1 MPERRTFMQAIGT
14 GLGSAAL
21 IGTAAGDTTMV
32 NTKIET
38 EDMDGENSYELE
50 CSRMM
55 CKEGH
60 IDDVKIVV
68 NGGTVEN
75 ISIGSAVMGG
85 EEMDDGMTNQ
95 IEDFLLRRSV
105 GSSTSLRG
113 MRTQLIQLARSQ
125 TCSRSLL
132 RCSSDPIK
140 ATQSAFHKLSNSS
153 TVVESWTAT

>member
-95 IEDFLLRRSV
+95 IEDFFTETIGGIFDIV
-105 GSSTSLRG
+105 EGD
-113 MRTQLIQLARSQ
+113 A
-125 TCSRSLL
+125 
-132 RCSSDPIK
+132 DPVD
-140 ATQSAFHKLSNSS
+140 TVS
-153 TVVESWTAT
+153 TVSNVLSVIAPLFI